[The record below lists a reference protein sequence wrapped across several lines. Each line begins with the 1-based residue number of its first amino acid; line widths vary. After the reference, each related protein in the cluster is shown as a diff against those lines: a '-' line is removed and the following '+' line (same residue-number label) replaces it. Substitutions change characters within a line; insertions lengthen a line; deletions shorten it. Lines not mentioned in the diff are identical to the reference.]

1 MESLM
6 WHKKTFWRGFWKEM
20 MDAAWNVH
28 VRSKKRSCPEATFG
42 LHFDSKQQKN
52 QSKTLNKLSP
62 QSNNKY
68 IYISIYINI

>member
-28 VRSKKRSCPEATFG
+28 VRSKKRSCPEANFG
-42 LHFDSKQQKN
+42 LHFDLKQQKTEA
-52 QSKTLNKLSP
+52 KP
-62 QSNNKY
+62 
-68 IYISIYINI
+68 